1 MVWHTIRPPY
11 TGQRGEIV
19 GVLTQMTE
27 HTENKPGSAKAD
39 AFAGTHNAKHA
50 SVEACE
56 NMTEEL
62 AKRDNLVD
70 KHWCRVGARSV
81 SGWCWFNKI
90 AWESVLGG
98 FHDDGHRHAQPQPQT
113 QTRTDTDTDT
123 RRHRHAQTQ
132 TRTNTHRH
140 KHAQTQIS
148 TDTDTHNHKHARYEQ
163 PQTRTIIQQTP

>member
-1 MVWHTIRPPY
+1 
-11 TGQRGEIV
+11 
-19 GVLTQMTE
+19 MTE

-98 FHDDGHRHAQPQPQT
+98 FQDDGHFGKRQAKDGNESGDVDPESIVYCQEIVC
-113 QTRTDTDTDT
+113 
-123 RRHRHAQTQ
+123 ALFGGLG
-132 TRTNTHRH
+132 
-140 KHAQTQIS
+140 
-148 TDTDTHNHKHARYEQ
+148 
-163 PQTRTIIQQTP
+163 